1 MVWDSVRLRP
11 GVEAWHW
18 YWYTGLLSS
27 GLTRI
32 LLTASLSSPVT
43 CKTEIKL
50 FQIENLKVYGWCL
63 GQMYPQ

>member
-1 MVWDSVRLRP
+1 MVWDRVRLRP

-43 CKTEIKL
+43 CQTEIKV
-50 FQIENLKVYGWCL
+50 FRIENL
-63 GQMYPQ
+63 